1 MNSRLWKHACC
12 LVALC
17 CVAGAASAAS
27 NATGDSVVL
36 QWNTAALQAVR
47 DTHPGP
53 PICARMLAIVSTCM
67 YDAWAAYDSLAV
79 GTRLGDTL
87 RRPAAERTQ
96 ANKEKAISFA
106 AYRALVD
113 LFPQPAEVQKLS
125 DMMGRL
131 GYDPTDAEGG
141 LFATSDGTFLSDSWG
156 FEWFDPKSNAVPDAD
171 MKVTEIS

>member
-1 MNSRLWKHACC
+1 MTFRKWKHACWSI
-12 LVALC
+12 ALC

-36 QWNTAALQAVR
+36 QWNAATLQAVR

-53 PICARMLAIVSTCM
+53 PICARMLAIVSTCT

-87 RRPAAERTQ
+87 RRPTAERTP

-106 AYRALVD
+106 AYRALAD
-113 LFPQPAEVQKLS
+113 LFPQPDQVQKFTDQMRS
-125 DMMGRL
+125 L
-131 GYDPTDAEGG
+131 GYDPTDGSTD
-141 LFATSDGTFLSDSWG
+141 TSAASGIG
-156 FEWFDPKSNAVPDAD
+156 NV
-171 MKVTEIS
+171 